1 MFCTKEAWKKVML
14 VHLSKLQVVG
24 SEFVREI
31 EASHDVPVEANTWF
45 LVM

>member
-1 MFCTKEAWKKVML
+1 ML

-31 EASHDVPVEANTWF
+31 EGSHDVPVEANTWF